1 MNVLVQLGQGDEVR
15 AASERC
21 LAHLAGR
28 DGVRVAALSSHLAAM
43 DDAPPGVVGLDS
55 TYPMSRYLR
64 AFDATVSAAGY
75 NAYHE
80 LIRFGVP
87 SLFVPMRRQTDDQEA
102 RARYAE
108 TSGVGLGVDGPGAA
122 GLEAKLDELLDPAR
136 REAMRSALPSSAR
149 ERRRAGG

>member
-1 MNVLVQLGQGDEVR
+1 MDDVP
-15 AASERC
+15 
-21 LAHLAGR
+21 
-28 DGVRVAALSSHLAAM
+28 DGVVE
-43 DDAPPGVVGLDS
+43 LDS

-102 RARYAE
+102 RARFAE
-108 TSGVGLGVDGPGAA
+108 ASGVGLGVGGPAA
-122 GLEAKLDELLDPAR
+122 IPTSRRSWTSSSIPHAR
-136 REAMRSALPSSAR
+136 RR
-149 ERRRAGG
+149 

>member
-1 MNVLVQLGQGDEVR
+1 
-15 AASERC
+15 
-21 LAHLAGR
+21 
-28 DGVRVAALSSHLAAM
+28 
-43 DDAPPGVVGLDS
+43 
-55 TYPMSRYLR
+55 MSRYLR

-108 TSGVGLGVDGPGAA
+108 ESGVGLGV
-122 GLEAKLDELLDPAR
+122 ERAR
-136 REAMRSALPSSAR
+136 
-149 ERRRAGG
+149 RRRASRTSWTSCSTPPGASR